1 MEEGAEL
8 DEYLEKLVDVDE
20 SIDVDEVDTPWD
32 EIKRLKNIKFLQD
45 FFADWKSENFSTY
58 TLKSCR
64 TITRRKKLSSININT
79 LNFNAFTFEESIQ
92 CVCKEIF
99 RYTYKLE
106 YVIALLAFAIEVDK
120 HLEYESWYATE
131 RLISV
136 LAIELVNTPFETNK
150 LYDDDDNDDHD
161 DESNYPMIL
170 LIIPTLFMMYFL
182 YK

>member
-1 MEEGAEL
+1 MKEGAEL
-8 DEYLEKLVDVDE
+8 KEFLEKLVDADE
-20 SIDVDEVDTPWD
+20 PMDVDEVDTPWG
-32 EIKRLKNIKFLQD
+32 EIKRLKNTKFLQD
-45 FFADWKSENFSTY
+45 FFADWKSGNFSTY

-64 TITRRKKLSSININT
+64 TIIRRKQLSSINIST
-79 LNFNAFTFEESIQ
+79 LNFKAFTFEESIQ
-92 CVCKEIF
+92 SVCKEIF

-136 LAIELVNTPFETNK
+136 LAMELANTPFETNK
-150 LYDDDDNDDHD
+150 LYGDDNDDHD

-170 LIIPTLFMMYFL
+170 LLIPTLFMMYFL